1 MTVRVSDRPYR
12 LVPSESSA
20 AWIALDTILRPVA
33 SSEQAIN
40 HPEGHTAA
48 SQQEILPRP
57 TQRWTEDDLRIFAEE
72 DELDPVRAQRLEAFL
87 RAE

>member
-1 MTVRVSDRPYR
+1 MTTSAPRPYR
-12 LVPSESSA
+12 LMPSEPSSV
-20 AWIALDTILRPVA
+20 WVALEAIIRPVA
-33 SSEQAIN
+33 SSEQVIS